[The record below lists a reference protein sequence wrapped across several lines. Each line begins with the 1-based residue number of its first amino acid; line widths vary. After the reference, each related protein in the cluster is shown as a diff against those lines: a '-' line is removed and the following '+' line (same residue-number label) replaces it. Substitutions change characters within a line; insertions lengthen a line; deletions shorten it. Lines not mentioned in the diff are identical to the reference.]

1 MFNYTHMIKAEQTEI
16 AAVNNCRCFLGFVSR
31 SSSINSPPHLPLQ
44 RKQPNMIPTSGIRKA
59 LTTDREV
66 RRVRGRFSAMACKE
80 EEKWPHEN
88 CNLTLHRLWRERTQP
103 FGAMISGIVWVEKR
117 ELELVTVPLE
127 TTDLL
132 PTNHNLS
139 SSTQTIPKMTKKIGN
154 ITWPLLQSRTKL
166 RKHFIESRS
175 GLNHFLNYIRCSF
188 ENVLEFWH
196 HI

>member
-88 CNLTLHRLWRERTQP
+88 WNLLLHRLWRKRAQT

-117 ELELVTVPLE
+117 ELWLVTVPLE

-132 PTNHNLS
+132 LTNHNQS
-139 SSTQTIPKMTKKIGN
+139 SLTQTIPKMT
-154 ITWPLLQSRTKL
+154 
-166 RKHFIESRS
+166 
-175 GLNHFLNYIRCSF
+175 
-188 ENVLEFWH
+188 
-196 HI
+196 

>member
-1 MFNYTHMIKAEQTEI
+1 MRSPKIQLLGNSSTLAILRALEKNAAVAVVVAKAPYLQNVWFLIYLFIYFINSFVLLWGDMFNYTHMIKAEQTEI

-88 CNLTLHRLWRERTQP
+88 CNLTLHRLWRERTQA

-132 PTNHNLS
+132 LTNHN
-139 SSTQTIPKMTKKIGN
+139 
-154 ITWPLLQSRTKL
+154 
-166 RKHFIESRS
+166 
-175 GLNHFLNYIRCSF
+175 
-188 ENVLEFWH
+188 
-196 HI
+196 